1 MKNTP
6 TLATLAADLDSGR
19 TSARKLVDDCLAK
32 IADSSGEGQRA
43 FIHVDAE
50 AAIEAA
56 EAMDRL
62 REVKA
67 APSPYAGIPIS
78 IKDLFDIKGQV
89 TRAGSRALEDSAPA
103 EADAT
108 VVARLR
114 RAGFVVI
121 GRTNMTEFAYSGI
134 GINPHYGTPKSAW
147 QRNVGH
153 VPGGSSSGAAVSVVD
168 GMAHGALGTD
178 TGGSCRIPAAYNG
191 IVGFKP
197 TQRRVPLDGGV
208 PLSSTLDSF
217 GPLARTVAC
226 CAVLD
231 AVLAD
236 ETFVPLQPLPIKGM
250 RLAVPT
256 TVVLDELD
264 DDVARTFERALETLS
279 RQGALIERI
288 EVPEFLDVGVMNT
301 KGGFSAAES
310 YAWHRYLIAG
320 SGDVY
325 DPRVSVRI
333 LRGESIS
340 AADYIDLLNA
350 RKSLIARAEKR
361 IAPYDALVLP
371 TTANTP
377 PRIADLADDKAFT
390 KANLLSLR
398 NCTLINMIDG
408 CAISLPAHREGE
420 VPVGLMLAAAGGSDR
435 RIFEWPQEWRPR
447 SVFDLAFTIDAQ
459 GTTTPLTLAID
470 QAVIAGWTGRDPV
483 ARDKHIAELEAIG
496 IARPASTPIYYRV
509 SARRLVITDSIE
521 VCGGDSSG
529 EVEFVLIGWQGRI
542 FVGVG
547 SDHTDRKVETY
558 SVTVSKQ
565 MCDKPMAPVLWELE
579 DVIGHWDRMI
589 LRSYALIDGARVL
602 YQEGTLDAM
611 LPVADLI
618 RARFRRQGP
627 ARRLRHVRRHFCRQ
641 GRHQARQPVRI

>member
-1 MKNTP
+1 MSNAP
-6 TLATLAADLDSGR
+6 TLATLADDLDSGR
-19 TSARKLVDDCLAK
+19 TSARKLVDECLAR
-32 IADSSGEGQRA
+32 IADASGEGQRT

-67 APSPYAGIPIS
+67 APSRYAGIPVS

-103 EADAT
+103 EADAP

-114 RAGFVVI
+114 RAGFIVI

-134 GINPHYGTPKSAW
+134 GINPHFGTPKGAW
-147 QRNVGH
+147 QRGVGH
-153 VPGGSSSGAAVSVVD
+153 VPGGSSSGAAVSVAD

-178 TGGSCRIPAAYNG
+178 TGGSCRIPAAFNG

-208 PLSSTLDSF
+208 PLSFSLDSF
-217 GPLARTVAC
+217 GPLARTVGC

-231 AVLAD
+231 AVLAN
-236 ETFVPLQPLPIKGM
+236 EAFAPLQPRSIKGM

-256 TVVLDELD
+256 TVALDQLED
-264 DDVARTFERALETLS
+264 AVARTFERALETLS

-301 KGGFSAAES
+301 KGGFAAAES
-310 YAWHRYLIAG
+310 YAWHRYLIV
-320 SGDVY
+320 SHGDVY
-325 DPRVSVRI
+325 DPRVCMRI

-340 AADYIDLLNA
+340 AADYIDMLGA
-350 RKSLIARAEKR
+350 RRSLIARMETR

-390 KANLLSLR
+390 AANLKALR

-408 CAISLPAHREGE
+408 CAISLPCHREGE

-435 RIFEWPQEWRPR
+435 RILE
-447 SVFDLAFTIDAQ
+447 LAAAIEDTI
-459 GTTTPLTLAID
+459 
-470 QAVIAGWTGRDPV
+470 
-483 ARDKHIAELEAIG
+483 
-496 IARPASTPIYYRV
+496 RV
-509 SARRLVITDSIE
+509 
-521 VCGGDSSG
+521 
-529 EVEFVLIGWQGRI
+529 
-542 FVGVG
+542 
-547 SDHTDRKVETY
+547 
-558 SVTVSKQ
+558 
-565 MCDKPMAPVLWELE
+565 
-579 DVIGHWDRMI
+579 
-589 LRSYALIDGARVL
+589 
-602 YQEGTLDAM
+602 
-611 LPVADLI
+611 
-618 RARFRRQGP
+618 
-627 ARRLRHVRRHFCRQ
+627 
-641 GRHQARQPVRI
+641 

>member
-1 MKNTP
+1 MLNIP
-6 TLATLAADLDSGR
+6 TLAELAEDLENGR
-19 TSARKLVDDCLAK
+19 TSARKVVDGCLER
-32 IADSSGEGQRA
+32 IADVSGEGARA

-62 REVKA
+62 REIKA
-67 APSPYAGIPIS
+67 APSRYAGIPVS
-78 IKDLFDIKGQV
+78 IKDLFDIRGQV

-103 EADAT
+103 EADAA

-134 GINPHYGTPKSAW
+134 GINPHYGTPKSVW
-147 QRNVGH
+147 RRDVGH
-153 VPGGSSSGAAVSVVD
+153 VPGGSSSGAAVSVAD
-168 GMAHGALGTD
+168 RMAHGALGTD

-197 TQRRVPLDGGV
+197 TQRRVPLAGGV

-236 ETFVPLQPLPIKGM
+236 EPIVALQPRPIKGM

-256 TVVLDELD
+256 TVALDELE

-288 EVPEFLDVGVMNT
+288 AVPEFLDVGVMNT
-301 KGGFSAAES
+301 KGGFAAAES
-310 YAWHRYLIAG
+310 FAWHRYLIA
-320 SGDVY
+320 SHGDVY
-325 DPRVSVRI
+325 DPRVSMRI
-333 LRGESIS
+333 QRGASIS
-340 AADYIDLLNA
+340 AADYIDLLEA
-350 RKSLIARAEKR
+350 RRSLIARATAR
-361 IAPYDALVLP
+361 LAPYDALVMP

-408 CAISLPAHREGE
+408 CAISLPCHRDGE
-420 VPVGLMLAAAGGSDR
+420 VPVGLMLASSGGADRRVFELAAGM
-435 RIFEWPQEWRPR
+435 E
-447 SVFDLAFTIDAQ
+447 A
-459 GTTTPLTLAID
+459 AI
-470 QAVIAGWTGRDPV
+470 
-483 ARDKHIAELEAIG
+483 
-496 IARPASTPIYYRV
+496 RV
-509 SARRLVITDSIE
+509 
-521 VCGGDSSG
+521 
-529 EVEFVLIGWQGRI
+529 
-542 FVGVG
+542 
-547 SDHTDRKVETY
+547 
-558 SVTVSKQ
+558 
-565 MCDKPMAPVLWELE
+565 
-579 DVIGHWDRMI
+579 
-589 LRSYALIDGARVL
+589 
-602 YQEGTLDAM
+602 
-611 LPVADLI
+611 
-618 RARFRRQGP
+618 
-627 ARRLRHVRRHFCRQ
+627 
-641 GRHQARQPVRI
+641 

>member
-1 MKNTP
+1 MKNAP

-19 TSARKLVDDCLAK
+19 TSARKLVDGCLAK
-32 IADSSGEGQRA
+32 IADASGEGIRT
-43 FIHVDAE
+43 FIHVDTE

-67 APSPYAGIPIS
+67 APSPFAGIPIS
-78 IKDLFDIKGQV
+78 IKDLFDIRGQV

-121 GRTNMTEFAYSGI
+121 GRTNMTEFAYSGM

-208 PLSSTLDSF
+208 PLSFTLDSF

-236 ETFVPLQPLPIKGM
+236 ETFVPLQPRPIKGM

-256 TVVLDELD
+256 TVALEDLD
-264 DDVARTFERALETLS
+264 DAVAKAFERALETLS

-288 EVPEFLDVGVMNT
+288 EVPEFLDVGVMGA
-301 KGGFSAAES
+301 KGGFAAAES

-325 DPRVSVRI
+325 DPRVSSRI
-333 LRGESIS
+333 LRGETIS

-350 RKSLIARAEKR
+350 RKSLIARVAVR
-361 IAPYDALVLP
+361 LAPYDALVMP

-377 PRIADLADDKAFT
+377 PVIADLADDKAFT

-420 VPVGLMLAAAGGSDR
+420 VPVGLMLAASGGADR
-435 RIFEWPQEWRPR
+435 RIFE
-447 SVFDLAFTIDAQ
+447 LAAGMET
-459 GTTTPLTLAID
+459 AI
-470 QAVIAGWTGRDPV
+470 
-483 ARDKHIAELEAIG
+483 
-496 IARPASTPIYYRV
+496 RV
-509 SARRLVITDSIE
+509 
-521 VCGGDSSG
+521 
-529 EVEFVLIGWQGRI
+529 
-542 FVGVG
+542 
-547 SDHTDRKVETY
+547 
-558 SVTVSKQ
+558 
-565 MCDKPMAPVLWELE
+565 
-579 DVIGHWDRMI
+579 
-589 LRSYALIDGARVL
+589 
-602 YQEGTLDAM
+602 
-611 LPVADLI
+611 
-618 RARFRRQGP
+618 
-627 ARRLRHVRRHFCRQ
+627 
-641 GRHQARQPVRI
+641 